1 MLSLNEKPLF
11 MLTREFISPS
21 LPILHLHD
29 KVFNALQMM
38 NDCHVSHLAVD
49 DDGKYVGLVN
59 EEGLMQAPDDTVEI
73 KELIEGFPAFFIKEN
88 DHFLKALQLAVE
100 NRLSV
105 VPVINES
112 KELLGVVSYR
122 EMLKQASEFMNVK
135 DSGGLIVLEMENNNY
150 SFSEISRLVE
160 TNDAQITQ
168 LNTYTDPQTGL
179 LQVTIKVNKTEI
191 SDIVATFQRYEYNIK
206 YYFGEELYENELR
219 SNYDNLMNYLK
230 L

>member
-1 MLSLNEKPLF
+1 
-11 MLTREFISPS
+11 MLTRELISPS
-21 LPILHLHD
+21 LPVLHLQD

-38 NDCHVSHLAVD
+38 NDCHVSHLAVND
-49 DDGKYVGLVN
+49 EGKYVGIIS
-59 EEGLMQAPDDTVEI
+59 EEALMQAPDDTMEI
-73 KELIEGFPAFFIKEN
+73 RELNGTFPAFFVNEN

-105 VPVINES
+105 VPVIDEN
-112 KELLGVVSYR
+112 KELIGVVSYR
-122 EMLKQASEFMNVK
+122 EMLKQASDFMNVK
-135 DSGGLIVLEMENNNY
+135 DPGGLIVLEMENANY

-168 LNTYTDPQTGL
+168 LNTNTDPQTGL
-179 LQVTIKVNKTEI
+179 MQVTIKINKTEI
-191 SDIVATFQRYEYNIK
+191 SDIVATFQRYEYNVK

>member
-1 MLSLNEKPLF
+1 
-11 MLTREFISPS
+11 MLTRELISPS
-21 LPILHLHD
+21 LPILHLND

-49 DDGKYVGLVN
+49 DNGKYVGMVN
-59 EEGLMQAPDDTVEI
+59 EEGLMQVPDDTI
-73 KELIEGFPAFFIKEN
+73 ELNELKDGLAGFFVYEN
-88 DHFLKALQLAVE
+88 DHFLKAMQLAVE

-105 VPVINES
+105 VPVISEE
-112 KELLGVVSYR
+112 KELIGIVSYR
-122 EMLKQASEFMNVK
+122 EMLKKASEFMNVK
-135 DSGGLIVLEMENNNY
+135 DPGGLIVLEMENSNY

-168 LNTYTDPQTGL
+168 LNTHTEPQSGMM
-179 LQVTIKVNKTEI
+179 QVTIKINKTEI
-191 SDIVATFQRYEYNIK
+191 SDIVATFQRYEYNVK
-206 YYFGEELYENELR
+206 YYFGEELYENELK

>member
-1 MLSLNEKPLF
+1 
-11 MLTREFISPS
+11 
-21 LPILHLHD
+21 
-29 KVFNALQMM
+29 
-38 NDCHVSHLAVD
+38 
-49 DDGKYVGLVN
+49 
-59 EEGLMQAPDDTVEI
+59 MQAPDDTVEI
-73 KELIEGFPAFFIKEN
+73 REMKEGFYGFFVNEN

-105 VPVINES
+105 IPVIDEN
-112 KELLGVVSYR
+112 KNLLGVVSYR

-135 DSGGLIVLEMENNNY
+135 DPGGLIVLEMESTNY

-168 LNTYTDPQTGL
+168 LNTNTDPQTGL
-179 LQVTIKVNKTEI
+179 MQVTIKINKTEI
-191 SDIVATFQRYEYNIK
+191 SDIVATFQRYEYTVK

>member
-1 MLSLNEKPLF
+1 
-11 MLTREFISPS
+11 MLTRELISPS
-21 LPILHLHD
+21 LPILHLSD

-38 NDCHVSHLAVD
+38 NDCHVSHLAVSEE
-49 DDGKYVGLVN
+49 GKYVGMVN
-59 EEGLMQAPDDTVEI
+59 EEGLMQAPDDTAEI
-73 KELIEGFPAFFIKEN
+73 GEMKENFPTFFVNAN

-105 VPVINES
+105 IPVIDEN

-122 EMLKQASEFMNVK
+122 EMLKKASEFMNVK
-135 DSGGLIVLEMENNNY
+135 DPGGLIVLEMENNNY

-168 LNTYTDPQTGL
+168 LNSYTDPQTGL
-179 LQVTIKVNKTEI
+179 MQVTIKINKTEI
-191 SDIVATFQRYEYNIK
+191 SDIVATFQRYEYNVK

>member
-1 MLSLNEKPLF
+1 
-11 MLTREFISPS
+11 MLTRELISPS

-38 NDCHVSHLAVD
+38 NDCHVAHLAVD
-49 DDGKYVGLVN
+49 DEGKYVGTVN
-59 EEGLMQAPDDTVEI
+59 EEVLMQAPDDTAEI
-73 KELIEGFPAFFIKEN
+73 RELKEGFAGYSVNQN

-105 VPVINES
+105 VPVVDEN

-122 EMLKQASEFMNVK
+122 EMLKQASEFVNVK
-135 DSGGLIVLEMENNNY
+135 DPGGLIVLELETTNY

-168 LNTYTDPQTGL
+168 LNTHTDQQTGL
-179 LQVTIKVNKTEI
+179 MQVTIKINKTEI
-191 SDIVATFQRYEYNIK
+191 SDIVATFQRYEYNVK
-206 YYFGEELYENELR
+206 YYFGEELYENELK

>member
-1 MLSLNEKPLF
+1 
-11 MLTREFISPS
+11 MLTRELISPS
-21 LPILHLHD
+21 LPVLHLQD

-38 NDCHVSHLAVD
+38 NDCHVSHLAID
-49 DDGKYVGLVN
+49 DEGKYVGIIS
-59 EEGLMQAPDDTVEI
+59 EEALMQAPDDTMEI
-73 KELIEGFPAFFIKEN
+73 RELNGTFPAFFVNEN

-105 VPVINES
+105 VPVIDEN
-112 KELLGVVSYR
+112 KELIGVLSYR
-122 EMLKQASEFMNVK
+122 EMLKQASDFMNVK
-135 DSGGLIVLEMENNNY
+135 DPGGLIVLEMENANY

-168 LNTYTDPQTGL
+168 LNTNTDPQTGL
-179 LQVTIKVNKTEI
+179 MQVTIKINKTEI
-191 SDIVATFQRYEYNIK
+191 SDIVATFQRYEYNVK

>member
-1 MLSLNEKPLF
+1 
-11 MLTREFISPS
+11 MLTRELISPS
-21 LPILHLHD
+21 LPTLHLGD

-38 NDCHVSHLAVD
+38 NDCHVSHLAVGN
-49 DDGKYVGLVN
+49 DGKYVGMVN
-59 EEGLMQAPDDTVEI
+59 EEGLMQAPDDTAEI
-73 KELIEGFPAFFIKEN
+73 GVMKEGFPTFSVNAN

-105 VPVINES
+105 IPVIDEN

-122 EMLKQASEFMNVK
+122 EMLKKASEFMNVK
-135 DSGGLIVLEMENNNY
+135 DPGGLIVLEMENNNY

-168 LNTYTDPQTGL
+168 LNTSSDPQTGL
-179 LQVTIKVNKTEI
+179 MQVTIKINKTEI
-191 SDIVATFQRYEYNIK
+191 SDIVATFQRYEYNVK

>member
-1 MLSLNEKPLF
+1 
-11 MLTREFISPS
+11 MLTRELLSHS
-21 LPILHLHD
+21 LPVLHLHD

-38 NDCHVSHLAVD
+38 NDCHVSHLAVSED
-49 DDGKYVGLVN
+49 EKFMGLVS
-59 EEGLMQAPDDTVEI
+59 EESLMQVPDDTAEIGEI
-73 KELIEGFPAFFIKEN
+73 KESFPVLFVRDN
-88 DHFLKALQLAVE
+88 DHFLKALQIAVD
-100 NRLSV
+100 NRLSI
-105 VPVINES
+105 VPVVGENNE
-112 KELLGVVSYR
+112 LIGVVSYR
-122 EMLKQASEFMNVK
+122 ELLKQASEFMNVK
-135 DSGGLIVLEMENNNY
+135 EPGGLIVLETESTNY

-179 LQVTIKVNKTEI
+179 MQITIKLNKSEI
-191 SDIVATFQRYEYNIK
+191 SDIVSTFQRYEYNVK

>member
-1 MLSLNEKPLF
+1 

-21 LPILHLHD
+21 LPVLHLHD
-29 KVFNALQMM
+29 KIFDALQMM

-49 DDGKYVGLVN
+49 EDGKYVGLVN
-59 EEGLMQAPDDTVEI
+59 EEGLMQAEDDTIEI
-73 KELIEGFPAFFIKEN
+73 KEIRENLPGFFILEN

-105 VPVINES
+105 VPVINEN

-122 EMLKQASEFMNVK
+122 ELLKQASEFMNVK
-135 DSGGLIVLEMENNNY
+135 DPGGLIVLEMENNNY

-179 LQVTIKVNKTEI
+179 MQVTIKVNKTEI
-191 SDIVATFQRYEYNIK
+191 SDIVATFQRYEYNVK

>member
-1 MLSLNEKPLF
+1 

-21 LPILHLHD
+21 LPILHLQD
-29 KVFNALQMM
+29 KIFNALQMM

-49 DDGKYVGLVN
+49 DDGKYVGLAN
-59 EEGLMQAPDDTVEI
+59 EEGLMQAEDDTVEI
-73 KELIEGFPAFFIKEN
+73 KEIKESLSGFFILEN

-105 VPVINES
+105 VPVINEN

-122 EMLKQASEFMNVK
+122 ELLKQASEFMNVK
-135 DSGGLIVLEMENNNY
+135 DPGGLIVLEMENNNY

-179 LQVTIKVNKTEI
+179 MQVTIKVNKTEI
-191 SDIVATFQRYEYNIK
+191 SDIVATFQRYEYNVK